1 MSDKRRPSSM
11 TMAEYLAWEERQPG
25 KHEFVDGQPVAMAGA
40 SKRHNSIAGNVLAA
54 LHGKLRGKPCR
65 PFGSDTKLIS
75 PTGRARY
82 PDVQVDCARLS
93 SMEVASTDPRVVIE
107 VLSPSNDWID
117 IAKLREDYQA
127 HASVSHI
134 LFISSSRARAQAFT
148 RDGAGWREA
157 VLEGLSDG
165 FDLAAIE
172 TRLEMAEIYEG
183 VELDEMGEG

>member
-1 MSDKRRPSSM
+1 M
-11 TMAEYLAWEERQPG
+11 TMAEYLAWEQRQPG
-25 KHEFVDGQPVAMAGA
+25 KHEFVDGRPVAMAGA

-127 HASVSHI
+127 HPSVSHI

-148 RDGAGWREA
+148 RDGAGWRED
-157 VLEGLSDG
+157 VVEGLTGG
-165 FDLAAIE
+165 FDLGAVE

-183 VELDEMGEG
+183 VELDEVVEG